1 MKRTIAILLI
11 AIMLMA
17 SITVYADN
25 GIIDG
30 ITNLFDNTVE
40 IIKLQIKSVETV
52 IDMISELVPKMLAA
66 FKDVKESDW
75 FKDNLALLYGLGVT
89 EGDGQ
94 GNFAPNKELTG
105 SEYLKMVVVALDN
118 QQYKVQDGS
127 DWDKPYIER
136 AKALGLVKEEEIN
149 NFRKP
154 LNRYNMAR
162 IIVRACK
169 EEYGNYNQYES
180 YIKDYKNIPS
190 EFKEYVLKAYS
201 KGLINGYTDG
211 TFGGEKTM
219 RRSEATAVIARLVDP
234 SQRVTPIKPGE
245 PKIDNDLV
253 NVPITSDVNLNIK
266 DLSDNPNNY
275 DFDVLVRMYKPLE
288 PQYKDV
294 ENLLRYRFGKDNKT
308 VTEIMNYIKL
318 KDIEEKE
325 LPDKEWII
333 TGKTIKVGSGINSR
347 TVCIQVWRVIK

>member
-162 IIVRACK
+162 IIVRACD
-169 EEYGNYNQYES
+169 ESYGNYQQYEG
-180 YIKDYKNIPS
+180 YIKDYKNIP
-190 EFKEYVLKAYS
+190 EEYKEYVLKAYS

-219 RRSEATAVIARLVDP
+219 RRSEATAVIARLLDP
-234 SQRVTPIKPGE
+234 SQRVVPQKPVE
-245 PKIDNDLV
+245 PNIDNDLV
-253 NVPITSDVNLNIK
+253 NVPITSDVKL
-266 DLSDNPNNY
+266 DLSPMVNQWDH
-275 DFDVLVRMYKPLE
+275 DFNVLVRMYKPLE

-294 ENLLRYRFGKDNKT
+294 EALLRYRFGKDNKT
-308 VTEIMNYIKL
+308 VTEIMKYIKE
-318 KDIEEKE
+318 KDIRAKK

-333 TGKTIKVGSGINSR
+333 NGKTVKVGSGSNEI
-347 TVCIQVWRVIK
+347 TVCVQVWRVIK